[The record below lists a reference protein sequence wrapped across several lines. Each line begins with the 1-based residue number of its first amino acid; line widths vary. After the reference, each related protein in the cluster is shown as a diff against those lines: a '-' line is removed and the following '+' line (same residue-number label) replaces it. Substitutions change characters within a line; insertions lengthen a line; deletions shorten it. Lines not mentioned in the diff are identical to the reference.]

1 MDVIESDLKKLLGKH
16 DACQVMIF
24 RGSFLGHLL
33 LRCKEA
39 RLSQICE
46 TKNRVAEG

>member
-1 MDVIESDLKKLLGKH
+1 MGVVESDLKKLSRRH

-24 RGSFLGHLL
+24 CGSFLGHLL